1 MQYIYQGADALCRT
15 YTRALTLENLCQFGS
30 DLLAIWLDGWWGD
43 SKKSVLRRPG
53 SLYSITS
60 LLIAYEYY
68 SSSIIE
74 YANY

>member
-60 LLIAYEYY
+60 LHTNIIRPPSLNTL
-68 SSSIIE
+68 IIE
-74 YANY
+74 